1 MTRIRTHFLLAVSLL
16 AAVVAR
22 PAAQQPASGQ
32 PNTADQPSVTFRV
45 EINYVEVDAGVF
57 DRQGRFVNDLTRDDF
72 QVLEEGVPQEVSAFS
87 LVNIPIERAERPLFA
102 RNPIEPDVVSNA
114 TPFEGRVYVLVL
126 DDLQTAPLR
135 TPLVRRAAQQFIE
148 QAMAANDM
156 AAVVYTSG
164 RGEAGQEFTSSKRLL
179 LASVDRFMGR
189 KLRSTTL
196 ERLDQYQR
204 QRSIPGGPNSGQGSR
219 IGDPLDQQ
227 RGFDARASLDA
238 LRSISEYVGGIH
250 GRRKAIVYMS
260 EGIDY
265 DIYDFN
271 NRESTT
277 IQDGFRE
284 VIASATR
291 ANVSIYA
298 IDPRGLTALA
308 DESIEASGGFPDD
321 PQSNLSTQSFQ
332 DELRLSHMSLRTLAE
347 DTGGYAAI
355 NSNDFSRAWE
365 RIVADNSSY
374 YVLGYYPKNE
384 KRDGRF
390 RRIEVKVRREGME
403 VRTRK
408 GYTAPRGKAPAQ
420 TRQSPNEKTSPE
432 LRQALD
438 SPLPLPALTLRAFA
452 APFKGAAPNASVA
465 VSIEAEGKDLVF
477 QEKDGKFVNDLE
489 MSVVAL
495 DAASKV
501 RDGSRDV
508 VNMGLKPDTQARVA
522 QTGIRMQSRL
532 KLPPGRYQLRMAAR
546 ETGGGRVGS
555 VAYDLD
561 VPDFTKAPLTMSGIL
576 IASGEGQGVMT
587 AKADEEL
594 RTVLPLPPTASR
606 EFHSADTL
614 STFAE
619 IYDNQAQPPHKVDI
633 TTTVLT
639 DDGRV
644 VFNTAEQ
651 RESAELQGKSGGYGV
666 TARIPLAA
674 FAPGLY
680 VLKVDA
686 TSRAGK
692 PETVTRQVAFR
703 VKGG

>member
-1 MTRIRTHFLLAVSLL
+1 MTRIRTQLLLGVCLL

-22 PAAQQPASGQ
+22 PAAQQPASRQ
-32 PNTADQPSVTFRV
+32 PNTADQPPVTFRV
-45 EINYVEVDAGVF
+45 EINYVEVDAAVF

-72 QVLEEGVPQEVSAFS
+72 QVLEEGVPQDVSNFS

-102 RNPIEPDVVSNA
+102 RHPIEPDVASNA

-126 DDLQTAPLR
+126 DDLQTAPYR
-135 TPLVRRAAQQFIE
+135 SGLVRKAARQFIE
-148 QAMAANDM
+148 QAMAANDV

-179 LASVDRFMGR
+179 LASVDRFLGR

-204 QRSIPGGPNSGQGSR
+204 QRSIPGPSSGQGSR
-219 IGDPLDQQ
+219 INDPLDME
-227 RGFDARASLDA
+227 RGRDARSSLDA
-238 LRSISEYVGGIH
+238 LRNISEYVGGIH
-250 GRRKAIVYMS
+250 GRRKAIVYLS

-271 NRESTT
+271 NREATT
-277 IQDGFRE
+277 IQEAMRD

-291 ANVSIYA
+291 ANVSIYG
-298 IDPRGLTALA
+298 IDPRGLTALGE
-308 DESIEASGGFPDD
+308 ESIEATGGFPED
-321 PQSNLSTQSFQ
+321 PQANLSMQSFQ
-332 DELRLSHMSLRTLAE
+332 DELRISQISLRSLSE
-347 DTGGYAAI
+347 DTGGYAAV
-355 NSNDFSRAWE
+355 NSNDFSKAWE
-365 RIVADNSSY
+365 RVVADNSSY
-374 YVLGYYPKNE
+374 YVLGYYPKND

-390 RRIEVKVRREGME
+390 RRIEVKVRREGVE

-408 GYTAPRGKAPAQ
+408 GYTAPRGKAPAAP
-420 TRQSPNEKTSPE
+420 RQSPNEKTSPE
-432 LRQALD
+432 LRRALD

-465 VSIEAEGKDLVF
+465 IGIEAEGRDLVF

-489 MSVVAL
+489 MSVVAI
-495 DAASKV
+495 DSAAKI
-501 RDGSRDV
+501 RDGARDV
-508 VNMGLKPDTQARVA
+508 VNMGLKPDTRSRVA

-532 KLPPGRYQLRMAAR
+532 ELPPGRYQLRMAAR

-555 VAYDLD
+555 VTYDLD
-561 VPDFTKAPLTMSGIL
+561 VPDFTKAPLTMSGIV

-594 RTVLPLPPTASR
+594 RTVLPMPPTASR
-606 EFHSADTL
+606 EFRAADTL

-639 DDGRV
+639 DDGRT
-644 VFNTAEQ
+644 VFNTAEE
-651 RESAELQGKSGGYGV
+651 RNSAELQGKSGGYGV
-666 TARIPLAA
+666 TAKIPLAG
-674 FAPGLY
+674 FTPGLY

-692 PETVTRQVAFR
+692 PTTITREVPFR
-703 VKGG
+703 IRGG

>member
-1 MTRIRTHFLLAVSLL
+1 MPRIRTQLLLGICLL
-16 AAVVAR
+16 AAVAAR
-22 PAAQQPASGQ
+22 PAAQQPASNR
-32 PNTADQPSVTFRV
+32 PTADQPAVTFRV
-45 EINYVEVDAGVF
+45 EINYVEVDAAVF
-57 DRQGRFVNDLTRDDF
+57 DSQGRFVNDLARDDF
-72 QVLEEGVPQEVSAFS
+72 QVLEEGVPQDVSNFS
-87 LVNIPIERAERPLFA
+87 LVNIPIERAERPLFT
-102 RNPIEPDVVSNA
+102 RNPIEPDVASNA

-126 DDLQTAPLR
+126 DDLQTAASR
-135 TPLVRRAAQQFIE
+135 SALVRRAARQFVD
-148 QAMAANDM
+148 QAMGANDV

-164 RGEAGQEFTSSKRLL
+164 RGEAGQEFTSNKRLL
-179 LASVDRFMGR
+179 GASVDRFLGR

-204 QRSIPGGPNSGQGSR
+204 QRSTPGQGSR
-219 IGDPLDQQ
+219 INDPLDLE
-227 RGFDARASLDA
+227 RGHDARASLDA
-238 LRSISEYVGGIH
+238 LRNISDYVDGIH
-250 GRRKAIVYMS
+250 GRRKAIVYLS

-277 IQDGFRE
+277 IQDSMRN

-291 ANVSIYA
+291 ANVSIYG
-298 IDPRGLTALA
+298 IDPRGLTSLA
-308 DESIEASGGFPDD
+308 DESIEAAGGFPAD
-321 PQSNLSTQSFQ
+321 PQSNLSLQSFQ
-332 DELRLSHMSLRTLAE
+332 DELRISQMSLRSLSE
-347 DTGGYAAI
+347 DTGGYAAV
-355 NSNDFSRAWE
+355 NSNDFTRAWE
-365 RIVADNSSY
+365 RVVADNSSY
-374 YVLGYYPKNE
+374 YVLGFYPKND

-390 RRIEVKVRREGME
+390 RRIEVKVRREGVE

-420 TRQSPNEKTSPE
+420 ASQSPNEKTSPE
-432 LRQALD
+432 LRRALD

-452 APFKGAAPNASVA
+452 APFRGAAPNASVA
-465 VSIEAEGKDLVF
+465 VSIEAEGRDLVF

-489 MSVVAL
+489 MSVIAL
-495 DAASKV
+495 DSGAKL
-501 RDGSRDV
+501 RDGARDV
-508 VNMGLKPDTQARVA
+508 VNMGLKPDTRARVA
-522 QTGIRMQSRL
+522 ETGIRMQSRL

-555 VAYDLD
+555 VTYDLD
-561 VPDFTKAPLTMSGIL
+561 VPDFTKGPLAMSGIV
-576 IASGEGQGVMT
+576 IASGEAQSVMT

-606 EFHSADTL
+606 EFRAADTL
-614 STFAE
+614 QTFAE
-619 IYDNQAQPPHKVDI
+619 IYDNEAQPPHKVDI

-644 VFNTAEQ
+644 VFNTAEE
-651 RESAELQGKSGGYGV
+651 RNSSELQGKSGGYGV
-666 TARIPLAA
+666 TAKIPLAG

-692 PETVTRQVAFR
+692 PATVTRQVAFR
-703 VKGG
+703 VRGA

>member
-1 MTRIRTHFLLAVSLL
+1 MPRIRTQLLLGICLL
-16 AAVVAR
+16 AAVAAR
-22 PAAQQPASGQ
+22 PAAQQPASNR
-32 PNTADQPSVTFRV
+32 PTADQPAVTFRV
-45 EINYVEVDAGVF
+45 EINYVEVDAAVF
-57 DRQGRFVNDLTRDDF
+57 DSQGRFVNDLARDDF
-72 QVLEEGVPQEVSAFS
+72 QVLEEGVPQDVSNFS
-87 LVNIPIERAERPLFA
+87 LVNIPIERAERPLFT
-102 RNPIEPDVVSNA
+102 RNPIEPDVASNA

-126 DDLQTAPLR
+126 DDLQTAASR
-135 TPLVRRAAQQFIE
+135 SALVRRAARQFVD
-148 QAMAANDM
+148 QAMGANDV

-164 RGEAGQEFTSSKRLL
+164 RGEAGQEFTSNKRLL
-179 LASVDRFMGR
+179 GASVDRFLGR

-204 QRSIPGGPNSGQGSR
+204 QRSTPGQGSR
-219 IGDPLDQQ
+219 INDPLDLE
-227 RGFDARASLDA
+227 RGHDARASLDA
-238 LRSISEYVGGIH
+238 LRNISEYVDGIH
-250 GRRKAIVYMS
+250 GRRKAIVYLS

-277 IQDGFRE
+277 IQDSMRN

-291 ANVSIYA
+291 ANVSIYG
-298 IDPRGLTALA
+298 IDPRGLTSLA
-308 DESIEASGGFPDD
+308 DESIEAAGGFPAD
-321 PQSNLSTQSFQ
+321 PQSNLSLQSFQ
-332 DELRLSHMSLRTLAE
+332 DELRISQMSLRSLSE
-347 DTGGYAAI
+347 DTGGYAAV
-355 NSNDFSRAWE
+355 NSNDFTRAWE
-365 RIVADNSSY
+365 RVVADNSSY
-374 YVLGYYPKNE
+374 YVLGFYPKND

-390 RRIEVKVRREGME
+390 RRIEVKVRREGVE

-420 TRQSPNEKTSPE
+420 ASQSPNEKTSPE
-432 LRQALD
+432 LRRALD

-452 APFKGAAPNASVA
+452 APFRGAAPNASVA
-465 VSIEAEGKDLVF
+465 VSIEAEGRDLVF

-489 MSVVAL
+489 MSVIAL
-495 DAASKV
+495 DSGAKL
-501 RDGSRDV
+501 RDGARDV
-508 VNMGLKPDTQARVA
+508 VNMGLKPDTRARVA
-522 QTGIRMQSRL
+522 ETGIRMQSRL

-555 VAYDLD
+555 VTYDLD
-561 VPDFTKAPLTMSGIL
+561 VPDFTKGPLAMSGIV
-576 IASGEGQGVMT
+576 IASGEAQSVMT

-606 EFHSADTL
+606 EFRAADTL
-614 STFAE
+614 QTFAE
-619 IYDNQAQPPHKVDI
+619 IYDNEAQPPHKVDI

-644 VFNTAEQ
+644 VFNTAEE
-651 RESAELQGKSGGYGV
+651 RNSSELQGKSGGYGV
-666 TARIPLAA
+666 TAKIPLAG

-692 PETVTRQVAFR
+692 PATVTRQVAFR
-703 VKGG
+703 VRGA

>member
-1 MTRIRTHFLLAVSLL
+1 MPRIRTQLLLGICLL
-16 AAVVAR
+16 AAVAAR
-22 PAAQQPASGQ
+22 PAAQQPASNR
-32 PNTADQPSVTFRV
+32 PTADQPAVTFRV
-45 EINYVEVDAGVF
+45 EINYVEVDAAVF
-57 DRQGRFVNDLTRDDF
+57 DSQGRFVNDLARDDF
-72 QVLEEGVPQEVSAFS
+72 QVLEEGVPQDVSNFS
-87 LVNIPIERAERPLFA
+87 LVNIPIERAERPLFT
-102 RNPIEPDVVSNA
+102 RNPIEPDVASNA

-126 DDLQTAPLR
+126 DDLQTAASR
-135 TPLVRRAAQQFIE
+135 SALVRRAARQFID
-148 QAMAANDM
+148 QAMGANDV

-164 RGEAGQEFTSSKRLL
+164 RGEAGQEFTSNKRLL
-179 LASVDRFMGR
+179 GASVDRFLGR

-204 QRSIPGGPNSGQGSR
+204 QRSTPGQGSR
-219 IGDPLDQQ
+219 INDPLDLE
-227 RGFDARASLDA
+227 RGHDARASLDA
-238 LRSISEYVGGIH
+238 LRNISEYVDGIH
-250 GRRKAIVYMS
+250 GRRKAIVYLS

-277 IQDGFRE
+277 IQDSMRN

-291 ANVSIYA
+291 ANVSIYG
-298 IDPRGLTALA
+298 IDPRGLTSLA
-308 DESIEASGGFPDD
+308 DESIEAAGGFPAD
-321 PQSNLSTQSFQ
+321 PQSNLSLQSFQ
-332 DELRLSHMSLRTLAE
+332 DELRISQMSLRSLSE
-347 DTGGYAAI
+347 DTGGYAAV
-355 NSNDFSRAWE
+355 NSNDFTRAWE
-365 RIVADNSSY
+365 RVVADNSSY
-374 YVLGYYPKNE
+374 YVLGFYPKND

-390 RRIEVKVRREGME
+390 RRIEVKVRREGVE

-420 TRQSPNEKTSPE
+420 ASQSPNEKTSPE
-432 LRQALD
+432 LRRALD

-452 APFKGAAPNASVA
+452 APFRGAAPNASVA
-465 VSIEAEGKDLVF
+465 VSIEAEGRDLVF

-489 MSVVAL
+489 MSVIAL
-495 DAASKV
+495 DSGAKL
-501 RDGSRDV
+501 RDGARDV
-508 VNMGLKPDTQARVA
+508 VNMGLKPDTRARVA
-522 QTGIRMQSRL
+522 ETGIRMQSRL

-555 VAYDLD
+555 VTYDLD
-561 VPDFTKAPLTMSGIL
+561 VPDFTKGPLAMSGIV
-576 IASGEGQGVMT
+576 IASGEAQSVMT

-606 EFHSADTL
+606 EFRAADTL
-614 STFAE
+614 QTFAE
-619 IYDNQAQPPHKVDI
+619 IYDNEAQPPHKVDI

-644 VFNTAEQ
+644 VFNTAEE
-651 RESAELQGKSGGYGV
+651 RNSSELQGKSGGYGV
-666 TARIPLAA
+666 TAKIPLAG

-692 PETVTRQVAFR
+692 PATVTRQVAFR
-703 VKGG
+703 VRGA